1 MATKVNE
8 TAEKIFI
15 PAIPP
20 SSTTLSRRQLR
31 AYKSL
36 IQDNPLSEQWQ
47 EKIKEIKQQYPAR
60 LGGVKPL
67 NSEEINELSDDAY
80 EARVN
85 RISQYNAV
93 ENPDVKPVSITS
105 GLKVITANP
114 CKSNFFDDVETELD
128 NLLKLAT
135 RVDNFTLDL
144 PGEIK
149 NVAKLISSSSKTF
162 VTGIANNL
170 ADGMIGWVRDGL
182 DGVATKIFSS
192 FSKFN
197 IALPKVINAQ
207 SALIGPIS
215 KLFGSIDCLS
225 AKISGALTGSLEDML
240 TGMVK
245 NVLNGATCA
254 AQQFVGAL
262 TSKITGMI
270 DKFVSPFTNPLSKI
284 FGGGGLFGKI
294 NGVKN
299 FVGNVKNGFSLL
311 NKLQDPFGCK
321 PKKPKCK
328 PDAIIIDK
336 NTEGT
341 KGSAEQQ
348 GLLDKAFGAAND
360 AMDKIETTKKGV
372 ISGITSG
379 VSKFEETY
387 GQWEIFGSKVG
398 EATDHGLGTDCYTGN
413 IFKCGFPKVKFFGGD
428 GVGAAGKVLLGNFVD
443 KVDVNDIWADVKST
457 ASVLGVELTDP
468 GEGYTEEPIISFTD
482 SCDQG
487 YGAFGQVIIDKNV
500 NSPTYGQ
507 VTDIV
512 MTGEG
517 ENYPIGDIDDQP
529 ELYISKIIITNPGK
543 GYENASIEDECL
555 TLNVEDGKCVS
566 VTITCQKPY
575 TTKPRIVIKNPGTG
589 AILYPV
595 MSLTKNESNESPVL
609 QTVVD
614 CVGDFPI
621 AGED

>member
-8 TAEKIFI
+8 KQEKIFI
-15 PAIPP
+15 PATPP
-20 SSTTLSRRQLR
+20 SSTSLNRRQIR

-47 EKIKEIKQQYPAR
+47 DKIKEIQKAYPAR
-60 LGGVKPL
+60 LGGIKPL
-67 NSEEINELSDDAY
+67 TSEQINALSEEEY

-85 RISQYNAV
+85 RISQYNAI

-105 GLKVITANP
+105 GMKIITANP

-128 NLLKLAT
+128 NFLKLAT
-135 RVDNFTLDL
+135 RVDNFALDL

-149 NVAKLISSSSKTF
+149 NVAKLINTSSKEF
-162 VTGIANNL
+162 VTKIGNAL
-170 ADGMIGWVRDGL
+170 SDSMIGWVKDGL

-207 SALIGPIS
+207 SALINPIT
-215 KLFGSIDCLS
+215 KLFGSLDCLS
-225 AKISGALTGSLEDML
+225 AKVSGSLQGAIEDML

-245 NVLNGATCA
+245 NVLNGAACA
-254 AQQFVGAL
+254 AQQFMGAL
-262 TSKITGMI
+262 TQKITGMI
-270 DKFVSPFTNPLSKI
+270 DKFVSPFTSPLSKI
-284 FGGGGLFGKI
+284 FGGGGLFGKVS
-294 NGVKN
+294 GVKN
-299 FVGNVKNGFSLL
+299 FIGNVKNGFSLL
-311 NKLQDPFGCK
+311 GKLRDPFGCK
-321 PKKPKCK
+321 PPKPKCK
-328 PDAIIIDK
+328 PDAITVDK
-336 NTEGT
+336 GT
-341 KGSAEQQ
+341 GETKSGAEQQ
-348 GLLDKAFGAAND
+348 GILDKVFEGANN
-360 AMDKIETTKKGV
+360 AMTGLENTKKGIV
-372 ISGITSG
+372 SGITS
-379 VSKFEETY
+379 SISNFEEEY
-387 GQWEIFGSKVG
+387 GQWEIFGTKVG

-428 GVGAAGKVLLGNFVD
+428 GVGAAGKVLLGNFID
-443 KVDVNDIWADVKST
+443 RIDYNDIFADVKST
-457 ASVLGVELTDP
+457 AGILGVEVTDP
-468 GEGYTEEPIISFTD
+468 GEGYTEEPLVEFTD

-487 YGAFGQVIIDKNV
+487 YGAFGKVIIDKNV

-507 VTDIV
+507 VVDVVITS
-512 MTGEG
+512 EG
-517 ENYPIGDIDDQP
+517 ENYPIGETNDQSQ
-529 ELYISKIIITNPGK
+529 LYISKILIENPGK

-555 TLNVEDGKCVS
+555 TLNVEDGRCVS

-575 TTKPRIVIKNPGTG
+575 STTPRIVIKNPGTG
-589 AILYPV
+589 AVLRPI
-595 MSLTKNESNESPVL
+595 MSLTKNETQESPVL